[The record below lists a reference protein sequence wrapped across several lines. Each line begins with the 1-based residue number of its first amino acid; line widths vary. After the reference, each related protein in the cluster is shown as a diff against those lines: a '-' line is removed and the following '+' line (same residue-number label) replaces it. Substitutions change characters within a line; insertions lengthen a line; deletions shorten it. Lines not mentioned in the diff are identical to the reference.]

1 MHLHGHNFWVV
12 AEGVGEWNGTV
23 NSINPQRRDTQ
34 ILQAAET
41 GTGPGYLVL
50 EFNAD
55 NPGVWPFHCH
65 IAWHVSSGLYM
76 NIMERPGD
84 ITEVEIPSVSIV
96 SAEMLLPD
104 ILTVMQIMQQTCT
117 DWAKYSA
124 NNVVDEIDSGL

>member
-1 MHLHGHNFWVV
+1 
-12 AEGVGEWNGTV
+12 
-23 NSINPQRRDTQ
+23 
-34 ILQAAET
+34 
-41 GTGPGYLVL
+41 
-50 EFNAD
+50 
-55 NPGVWPFHCH
+55 
-65 IAWHVSSGLYM
+65 
-76 NIMERPGD
+76 MERPGD